1 MWAVTVKGSQ
11 YNIRIDGRPGHVALA
26 HIDILVNGALVNTVR
41 SSTSLKSRKLVWCY
55 RFPVGDREAVLK
67 CREFYMAQG
76 FSLFIDGELVEASP
90 GAKIIPAER
99 INRDALIAS
108 GFALGFAFC
117 TVVWSQGTVTTE
129 ALVSFGLVVLLLL
142 PLVLYALGYIGKK
155 VWIALVIL
163 AVSLLSILAWIQ
175 A

>member
-1 MWAVTVKGSQ
+1 MWAVTVKGVK

-26 HIDILVNGALVNTVR
+26 HIDVLVNGALVNTVR
-41 SSTSLKSRKLVWCY
+41 SSTSLKSRKPVLCY

-76 FSLFIDGELVEASP
+76 FSLFIDGELVDASP
-90 GAKIIPAER
+90 GAKIIPAES
-99 INRDALIAS
+99 INRGALIAF
-108 GFALGFAFC
+108 GFAQVFVLGSI
-117 TVVWSQGTVTTE
+117 VWSQGTVTIE

-142 PLVLYALGYIGKK
+142 PLVLYALGYISKK
-155 VWIALVIL
+155 VWIALIIL
-163 AVSLLSILAWIQ
+163 AVSLFSLLAWIQ